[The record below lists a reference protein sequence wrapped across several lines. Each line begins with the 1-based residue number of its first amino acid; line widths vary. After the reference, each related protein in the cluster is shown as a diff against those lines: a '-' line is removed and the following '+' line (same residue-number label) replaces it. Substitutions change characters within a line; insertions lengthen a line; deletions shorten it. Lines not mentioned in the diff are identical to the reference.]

1 MGSIKLGQAISMAAN
16 FLGAKSSSAA
26 SPKQSAVDL
35 LRESP
40 LEMNSSRKSSTAHL
54 VKNPLAFTSLQYP
67 RDLGIDGGHF
77 IIFYSISNNKSIDI
91 DQKFAKSIGMKMDQ
105 EDIMEDYEVA
115 VGPGGRY
122 GTETR
127 QRKVG
132 NKYGVKKLKK
142 SKNGG
147 EITLGRP
154 APNSVLTGGLSTHTM
169 VTGGVSLYMPPGIKA
184 TYSASTGHSE
194 LGKAGMLAGSV
205 SRMMAAKST
214 SAAIEEALKGLG
226 GFALTAARD
235 LAVGVGETM
244 GLGDID
250 GAISKVTATAQNN
263 FSEAIF
269 EKINARSFSY
279 TFKLIARNKEE
290 AQDINKIVKFFK
302 FHMHPELDMANGGR
316 YFRTPSEFEIHYAY
330 NDQKNNYLHEL
341 SRCVC
346 SDVEVSYGDGDFQS
360 FRQFD
365 GEGAAPVEVSLALTF
380 TETTVLTKKE
390 IADNY

>member
-16 FLGAKSSSAA
+16 FLGAKSSSSA
-26 SPKQSAVDL
+26 SPKQKAADL
-35 LRESP
+35 LKESP
-40 LEMNSSRKSSTAHL
+40 LEMTTGSPTAHL

-67 RDLGIDGGHF
+67 RDLGTGGGHF
-77 IIFYSISNNKSIDI
+77 IIFYSISNNKSMDI
-91 DQKFAKSIGMKMDQ
+91 DQKFNKSIGVKIDS
-105 EDIMEDYEVA
+105 EDIPDHSGMDHA
-115 VGPGGRY
+115 TGG
-122 GTETR
+122 GG
-127 QRKVG
+127 K
-132 NKYGVKKLKK
+132 KYKTIGKLKNR
-142 SKNGG
+142 KNGSD
-147 EITLGRP
+147 IVIGRP

-184 TYSASTGHSE
+184 TYSAATGHSE
-194 LGKAGMLAGSV
+194 LGKAGMLAGSI

-214 SAAIEEALKGLG
+214 EAAISEALKGLG

-269 EKINARSFSY
+269 QKINAREFSY
-279 TFKLIARNKEE
+279 TFKLIARNMNE
-290 AQDINKIVKFFK
+290 AQDINKIIKFFK
-302 FHMHPELDMANGGR
+302 FHMHPELDMANAGR
-316 YFRTPSEFEIHYAY
+316 YFRVPSEFEIHYAY

-346 SDVEVSYGDGDFQS
+346 KSVDVEYGSGDFQT

-365 GEGAAPVEVSLALTF
+365 EEGAAPVDVSLTLGF
-380 TETTVLTKKE
+380 TETTILTKQQ
-390 IADNY
+390 IADNF

>member
-16 FLGAKSSSAA
+16 FLGAKSSSSA
-26 SPKQSAVDL
+26 SPKQKAVDL

-40 LEMNSSRKSSTAHL
+40 NEMNSSSKSSTAHL

-77 IIFYSISNNKSIDI
+77 IIFYSISNNKSMDI
-91 DQKFAKSIGMKMDQ
+91 DQKFNKSIGVKIDS
-105 EDIMEDYEVA
+105 EDVMESYDVG
-115 VGPGGRY
+115 VGPGGSY

-127 QRKVG
+127 KRKVG
-132 NKYGVKKLKK
+132 NKYGIKKLKK
-142 SKNGG
+142 SRSGG
-147 EITLGRP
+147 DITIGRP
-154 APNSVLTGGLSTHTM
+154 APNSVLTGGLSTHTT

-184 TYSASTGHSE
+184 SYSAATGHSE
-194 LGKAGMLAGSV
+194 LGKAGMLAGSI

-214 SAAIEEALKGLG
+214 EGAITEALKGLG

-380 TETTVLTKKE
+380 METTVLTKKE

>member
-16 FLGAKSSSAA
+16 FLGAKSSSSA
-26 SPKQSAVDL
+26 SPKQKAVDL

-40 LEMNSSRKSSTAHL
+40 NEMNSSSKSSTAHL

-77 IIFYSISNNKSIDI
+77 IIFYSISNNKSMDI
-91 DQKFAKSIGMKMDQ
+91 DQKFNKSIGVKIDS
-105 EDIMEDYEVA
+105 EDVYSDNSDFA
-115 VGPGGRY
+115 VKTGKKYKKIGKLK
-122 GTETR
+122 
-127 QRKVG
+127 QRK
-132 NKYGVKKLKK
+132 
-142 SKNGG
+142 NGSD
-147 EITLGRP
+147 IVIGRP
-154 APNSVLTGGLSTHTM
+154 APNSVLTGGLATHTT

-184 TYSASTGHSE
+184 SYSAATGHSE
-194 LGKAGMLAGSV
+194 LGKAGMLAGSI

-214 SAAIEEALKGLG
+214 EGAITEALKGLG

-380 TETTVLTKKE
+380 METTVLTKKE